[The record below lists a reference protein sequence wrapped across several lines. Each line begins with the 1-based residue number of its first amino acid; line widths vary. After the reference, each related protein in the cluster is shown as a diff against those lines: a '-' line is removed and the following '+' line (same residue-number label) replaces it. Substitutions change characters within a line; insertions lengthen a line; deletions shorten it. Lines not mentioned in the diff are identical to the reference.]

1 MKVALSQKQIETIK
15 RHLNEDINSDRYERK
30 VKVSV
35 GCPSGYQYDGMILD
49 DVSTYYDEMRLT
61 FLIEQEHRS
70 WGIKDISIYDIQGYD
85 EIEVELHLYAE
96 GSDEPT
102 IKEVMIPLDWSTLNV
117 ESEKSNGVITVGDVL
132 QIIVHVQD
140 GKLVPELIIETYSL

>member
-15 RHLNEDINSDRYERK
+15 RHLNEDINNDRYERK

-49 DVSTYYDEMRLT
+49 EVSSYYDEMRLT
-61 FLIEQEHRS
+61 YLIEQEHRS

-96 GSDEPT
+96 DSDEPT
-102 IKEVMIPLDWSTLNV
+102 IKEVTIPLDWSKLNV
-117 ESEKSNGVITVGDVL
+117 EPEKGNGVITVGDVL
-132 QIIVHVQD
+132 QIIVHVKD
-140 GKLVPELIIETYSL
+140 GELVPELIIETYSL